1 LICRAETGGWVSR
14 DGKPALDTDAM
25 KSING
30 FGGWLVVT
38 PDKDWEKKWNTSP
51 ETVPHFTEAKKVSY
65 GEQLTILTFFI
76 NPKTTSLGTIDIQC
90 DIKIVRPDGSV
101 SSDVKGVDCGSGI
114 LRGDPKNIRL
124 TYAIIKYSGDAGD
137 PPGEW
142 TVNVVLTDRIRG
154 TAISLKTSFNLL
166 ESRANKITSN
176 ERNANAALGLISVG
190 GNII

>member
-1 LICRAETGGWVSR
+1 MKHILTILITIFSLICRAETGGWVSR

-76 NPKTTSLGTIDIQC
+76 NTIRSR
-90 DIKIVRPDGSV
+90 V
-101 SSDVKGVDCGSGI
+101 SGI
-114 LRGDPKNIRL
+114 
-124 TYAIIKYSGDAGD
+124 
-137 PPGEW
+137 
-142 TVNVVLTDRIRG
+142 
-154 TAISLKTSFNLL
+154 
-166 ESRANKITSN
+166 
-176 ERNANAALGLISVG
+176 
-190 GNII
+190 